1 MLEDVKGFNGTLGM
15 YGDLISSNLL
25 KKNTM
30 FGASHQDSCFLG
42 TPGTNMLLAASPSL
56 VVDPTEFDLMCN
68 LQNATSIGHKL
79 LCNIYVQSMDIV
91 TYFFYVTSPR

>member
-1 MLEDVKGFNGTLGM
+1 M

-25 KKNTM
+25 KKTPCLALHTRNI
-30 FGASHQDSCFLG
+30 QESCFLG